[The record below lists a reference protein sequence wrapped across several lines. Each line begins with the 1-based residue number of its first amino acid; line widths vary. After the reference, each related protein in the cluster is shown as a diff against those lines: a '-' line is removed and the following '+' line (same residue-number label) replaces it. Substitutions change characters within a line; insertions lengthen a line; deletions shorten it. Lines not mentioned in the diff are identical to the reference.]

1 MLAPREISARSM
13 YAFDYGKLER
23 AIGALTAR
31 GVKSLNKVDSE
42 RFGIAS
48 HQSDAARG

>member
-1 MLAPREISARSM
+1 M

-31 GVKSLNKVDSE
+31 GVKSLNKINSE

-48 HQSDAARG
+48 HRVRYGVCLGIKGWDRR